1 MEKPQNK
8 CFNYEVQREGT
19 EANLIIET
27 FGCPFYPS
35 LEDSSE
41 CMTRTIEILIEIG
54 SITSITYKAER
65 NYVYPYEQANL
76 LNQIAD
82 AYIFL
87 IKEKS
92 LLNPQ
97 NIGLTDQKSMVLYPE
112 FIGIL
117 KRILMDQLKA
127 DPIGA
132 YVTVIRTKREK
143 IAELETYDKKF
154 QEPIK
159 IFISVLDSILDTLE
173 KTDLIKLAKPHIAG
187 YKVGDR
193 DVYFKLFEPLIS
205 PNFMFTRLQA
215 EPPTFA
221 EGVESYSVG
230 KDLKAEVSILKL
242 PKSMRMRYHVLPPE
256 LQLSEDEYVL
266 LDEAREVMARY
277 KPSEEEFIDPQ
288 RTRSVFFNI
297 AHDLITQVASKRGV
311 AISYTQIQKLAKILV
326 RLTVGFGMI
335 EVLLQDRQIEDI
347 YVNAPIGTSPIFV
360 KHAKYGECDTNI
372 VPSRRE
378 ADSWASRFR
387 LISGRP
393 LDEANPVLDT
403 ELIIPDVAAARSSI
417 IQNPLSPTG
426 YAFAFR
432 QHRERPWTLP
442 LFVHHRTMTPLAA
455 GLISFLV
462 DGARTMLVA
471 GTRGS
476 GKTSVL
482 SSLMI
487 EIMRKYRVITV
498 EDTLEL
504 PTEYMKNIGYN
515 ILPLKVRSAI
525 IGEKA
530 EISAEDGIRTS
541 LRLGDSALIIGE
553 VRSKEA
559 LALYESMRIG
569 ALANVVAGTIH
580 GDSPYGV
587 FDRVVND
594 LKVPRT
600 SFKATDIILIAGKV
614 RSPDQ
619 VTENRRLTAITEVRK
634 KWEHDPMMEGGFINL
649 MTYDAK
655 KDSIEPSKDLIEGGS
670 EIVKSIASR
679 VREWSGNWDR
689 VWENIVLRGELKQM
703 LVDYAH
709 KTGMI
714 EGPKGLLESN
724 FVVEAN
730 DTYHNI
736 FNKLSAEFGYPDKKD
751 VLREFELWLKSR
763 VNEIS
768 RE

>member
-1 MEKPQNK
+1 MENQQNK
-8 CFNYEVQREGT
+8 CFDYEVQREGN
-19 EANLIIET
+19 EANLIVST

-35 LEDSSE
+35 LENSPE
-41 CMTRTIEILIEIG
+41 CMSRTVDLLVETG
-54 SITSITYKAER
+54 TVTTITYKAER
-65 NYVYPYEQANL
+65 NYVYPLEQVNL

-82 AYIFL
+82 AYIYF
-87 IKEKS
+87 IKEKNI
-92 LLNPQ
+92 LNPHK
-97 NIGLTDQKSMVLYPE
+97 IGLSDSNTMFLYPE
-112 FIGIL
+112 FISLL
-117 KRILMDQLKA
+117 KRIVIDQLKS

-132 YVTVIRTKREK
+132 YVTLIRTKREK
-143 IAELETYDKKF
+143 VAQLDTYEKKF
-154 QEPIK
+154 QEPVK
-159 IFISVLDSILDTLE
+159 IFISVLDEIISTLE
-173 KTDLIKLAKPHIAG
+173 KTDLVKLAKPYIAG
-187 YKVGDR
+187 YKVGER
-193 DVYFKLFEPLIS
+193 DIYFKMFEPMIS

-215 EPPTFA
+215 EPPTFS
-221 EGVESYSVG
+221 EEIESYSVG
-230 KDLKAEVSILKL
+230 KDLKADVSILKL
-242 PKSMRMRYHVLPPE
+242 PKQIRMRYHVLPPE
-256 LQLSEDEYVL
+256 FQLSEDEYVL

-288 RTRSVFFNI
+288 RMRSVFFNI
-297 AHDLITQVASKRGV
+297 AQDLITQVAAKRGI
-311 AISYTQIQKLAKILV
+311 AISYVQIQKLAKILV

-347 YVNAPIGTSPIFV
+347 YINAPVGSSPIFV
-360 KHAKYGECDTNI
+360 KHAKFGECDTNI
-372 VPSRRE
+372 IPNRRE

-403 ELIIPDVAAARSSI
+403 ELNIPDVAAARSSI

-442 LFVHHRTMTPLAA
+442 LFINNKNMTPLAA

-462 DGARTMLVA
+462 DGARTVLVA

-476 GKTSVL
+476 GKTSLL
-482 SSLMI
+482 SSLMV

-504 PTEYMKNIGYN
+504 PDEYLKNLGYN

-525 IGEKA
+525 VGEKA
-530 EISAEDGIRTS
+530 ELSAEDGIRTS

-614 RSPDQ
+614 RSPGQ
-619 VTENRRLTAITEVRK
+619 ITENRRLVNITEVRK
-634 KWEHDPMMEGGFINL
+634 KWENDPMTEGGFVNL
-649 MTYDAK
+649 MSYDAK
-655 KDSIEPSKDLIEGGS
+655 NDRIDATKDLLEGGS

-679 VREWSGNWDR
+679 VRDWAGNWDR
-689 VWENIVLRGELKQM
+689 VWENIVLRGELKEM
-703 LVDYAH
+703 LVNYAN
-709 KTGMI
+709 KTRLI

-730 DTYHNI
+730 DAFHNI
-736 FNKLSAEFGYPDKKD
+736 FSRLSTENGYPDKRD
-751 VLREFELWLKSR
+751 VLREFETWLKSR
-763 VNEIS
+763 IAESS